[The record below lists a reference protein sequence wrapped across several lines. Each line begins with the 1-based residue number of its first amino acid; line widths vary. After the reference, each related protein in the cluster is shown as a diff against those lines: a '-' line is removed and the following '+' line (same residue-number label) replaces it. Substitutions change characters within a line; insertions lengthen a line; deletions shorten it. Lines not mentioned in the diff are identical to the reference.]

1 MVQGFFFFL
10 FKHYCL
16 EIKSFFRISIFFF
29 LSFFLQYRFIVLT
42 MPILIL
48 DQASG
53 NTIDWTYEQGIKYSY
68 TFELRDEGRYGFLL
82 PASQIIPNAQETW
95 LALMSIMDHT
105 SKNPY

>member
-1 MVQGFFFFL
+1 
-10 FKHYCL
+10 
-16 EIKSFFRISIFFF
+16 
-29 LSFFLQYRFIVLT
+29 
-42 MPILIL
+42 MPVLIL

-68 TFELRDEGRYGFLL
+68 TFELRDKGRYGFLL

-105 SKNPY
+105 SKNPYWSVCVYKSGNPTFGKCAPFFPS